1 MNDQLQIVVRPH
13 DDQPTNQVLA
23 VGALL
28 ALQWAAPYAR
38 TTIGSDGQFVT
49 EPEIDAVGGLLR
61 LDSERTE
68 RLRASG
74 REVAH
79 DGESEIHLI
88 EDHKGSWNVPAHIDS
103 WWATGVA
110 IAATSFTA
118 TTPTGMAIAETLAI
132 SNRSEQ
138 RAIELLEHSQT
149 WALQQVDEL
158 LRVTADRNPR
168 LLANLLL
175 SLSAKVETLTDTH
188 ALLRARYQADIEI
201 IGEHL

>member
-1 MNDQLQIVVRPH
+1 
-13 DDQPTNQVLA
+13 
-23 VGALL
+23 
-28 ALQWAAPYAR
+28 
-38 TTIGSDGQFVT
+38 
-49 EPEIDAVGGLLR
+49 
-61 LDSERTE
+61 
-68 RLRASG
+68 
-74 REVAH
+74 
-79 DGESEIHLI
+79 
-88 EDHKGSWNVPAHIDS
+88 
-103 WWATGVA
+103 
-110 IAATSFTA
+110 
-118 TTPTGMAIAETLAI
+118 MAIAETLAI

-175 SLSAKVETLTDTH
+175 SLNAKVETLTDTH

>member
-1 MNDQLQIVVRPH
+1 MNDQLQIVIRPH

-28 ALQWAAPYAR
+28 ALQWAAPYAL

-74 REVAH
+74 REVAQD
-79 DGESEIHLI
+79 DGSEIHLI
-88 EDHKGSWNVPAHIDS
+88 EDQKGSWNVPARIDS

-110 IAATSFTA
+110 IAATSFPA